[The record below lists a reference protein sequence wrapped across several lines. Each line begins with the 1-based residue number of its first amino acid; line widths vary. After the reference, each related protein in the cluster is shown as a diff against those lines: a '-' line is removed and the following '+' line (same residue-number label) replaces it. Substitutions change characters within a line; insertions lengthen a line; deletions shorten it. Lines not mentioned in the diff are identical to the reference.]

1 MENLTTPMNGM
12 DPESFMPGP
21 ITRRLCICTFQC
33 PLCFKDHETEIYI
46 SCTAADLDEYHA
58 QLRTL
63 RKDWQSMKPAFA
75 NTAVL
80 LHQERGDLAR
90 LMKRAVRNGFT
101 VTEREPTIELT
112 GETAYTCDNCSRTFD
127 SMNIL
132 RTHTA
137 AACR

>member
-1 MENLTTPMNGM
+1 MNGM
-12 DPESFMPGP
+12 NPENFMPGP

-33 PLCFKDHETEIYI
+33 PLCFKDHEAEIYI
-46 SCTAADLDEYHA
+46 SFTAADLDEYHA
-58 QLRTL
+58 HLKAL

-75 NTAVL
+75 TTAMM
-80 LHQERGDLAR
+80 LHQKRGDLAK
-90 LMKRAVRNGFT
+90 LMKRAVNGRFT

-112 GETAYTCDNCSRTFD
+112 GESAYTCDDCSRTFN